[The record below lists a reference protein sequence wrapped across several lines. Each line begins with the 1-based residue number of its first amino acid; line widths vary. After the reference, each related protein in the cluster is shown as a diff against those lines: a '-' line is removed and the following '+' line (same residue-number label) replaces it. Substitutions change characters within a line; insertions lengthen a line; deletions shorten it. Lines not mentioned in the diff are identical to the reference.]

1 MRIIGKRARHLA
13 ALVSACILSLASFSA
28 LPAAAPAPA
37 VQPSTPLTLETLS
50 AAILQAQGVK
60 PAPAPQP
67 LPPQLSSQPARIG
80 PQMNLI
86 VGKSTLLRLPDA
98 IERMSIANPAI
109 ADVTPISERELYL
122 LGKDLGTTNLIIWAK
137 NGQATVIDISVGADP
152 TLLEKELRSLLPG
165 ENDVRVSMTADSVV
179 LQGTVADAVKAAQA
193 EEIALAWIRRLTRGL
208 VLPISSGGGPG
219 TTTTIQVGE
228 RNSQQIAQVAAPR
241 VINMLRVRAPMQ
253 VMLEVKVAEVSKN
266 LLNRLGLTTQLNAS
280 SGGTTFGLLSQSSFF
295 NQLLG
300 SAAIARSRDFV
311 QLDAQKS
318 DGIIKLLAEPNI
330 MAISGQQASF
340 RAGGKIF
347 IPVARANDTTG
358 GTTITL
364 EEKEF
369 GVGLQFRPT
378 VLEGGRVNLHVIPE
392 VSELQQSG
400 SPFTTVGGATS
411 VLPSF
416 TLRRAETTVQL
427 HDGQS
432 FMIAGMIQNSV
443 STTINRFP
451 GLGDI
456 PILGALFRSTEFQQ
470 DKTELMFVIT
480 PRLVKPLPPN
490 YTLPTDSHIDPTTR
504 ELLIDGRLESA
515 RPAVPAPVA
524 EPAGGGTSGFQMK

>member
-1 MRIIGKRARHLA
+1 MRIMRTRAQHAA
-13 ALVSACILSLASFSA
+13 ALVSACAMSLASFSA
-28 LPAAAPAPA
+28 VPAAAPAPA
-37 VQPSTPLTLETLS
+37 SQPSTPLTLETLS
-50 AAILQAQGVK
+50 AAIVQAQGVK
-60 PAPAPQP
+60 PSPAAQP

-86 VGKSTLLRLPDA
+86 VGKSTLLRLPEPV
-98 IERMSIANPAI
+98 ERMSIANPAV

-137 NGQATVIDISVGADP
+137 NGQATVIDISVSADP
-152 TLLEKELRSLLPG
+152 LLLEKELRTFLPG
-165 ENDVRVSMTADSVV
+165 ETDIRVSMTADSVV
-179 LQGTVADAVKAAQA
+179 LQGTVSDPVKAAQA
-193 EEIALAWIRRLTRGL
+193 EELAAAWIRRLTRG
-208 VLPISSGGGPG
+208 VILPVSSGGPG
-219 TTTTIQVGE
+219 NTTTISVGQ
-228 RNSQQIAQVAAPR
+228 RDSQQLAQITAPR
-241 VINMLRVRAPMQ
+241 VINMLKVRAPMQ

-280 SGGTTFGLLSQSSFF
+280 SRGTTFGLLSQSSFF

-300 SAAIARSRDFV
+300 SVTVARSRDFV

-318 DGIIKLLAEPNI
+318 DGVIKLLAEPNI

-347 IPVARANDTTG
+347 IPVARTNDTTG

-378 VLEGGRVNLHVIPE
+378 VLEGGRINLHVIPE

-432 FMIAGMIQNSV
+432 FMIAGMIQNSA

-490 YTLPTDSHIDPTTR
+490 YALPTDAHVDPTTR
-504 ELLIDGRLESA
+504 ELLIEGRLEGA
-515 RPAVPAPVA
+515 RPSVPAPVA
-524 EPAGGGTSGFQMK
+524 EPGPSGTTGFQMK